1 MLNVPADPVFAAWLI
16 RERGERGENFDSREV
31 VVSNGLG
38 TGGGEEA
45 IHLWVELGMG
55 RCVW

>member
-16 RERGERGENFDSREV
+16 RERGERGENFDLREM

-45 IHLWVELGMG
+45 IHL
-55 RCVW
+55 